1 MENALL
7 LSGPVIV
14 LLLVIVGAWELIR
27 VKRKKQTG
35 TPLAATFTEEF
46 TAFWYGTKR
55 VEFEHRDTMSMMR
68 EDEAQGA
75 PPDTGVD
82 LDTGVVRLATEQPVA
97 SNDITSAGTPPRSAA
112 D

>member
-1 MENALL
+1 VENALL
-7 LSGPVIV
+7 LSGPAIV
-14 LLLVIVGAWELIR
+14 LLLVVVGAWELIR

-46 TAFWYGTKR
+46 TAFWYGSKR
-55 VEFEHRDTMSMMR
+55 VELEHRDTMSMMR

-75 PPDTGVD
+75 PPDRDVD
-82 LDTGVVRLATEQPVA
+82 LDRGVVTLATDKAVA
-97 SNDITSAGTPPRSAA
+97 SDDVTSAGTPPKSAS